1 MTHYTPKKIS
11 ELNEKTDARAALM
24 GKIIKSDE
32 NKFIL
37 EDDSGRVE
45 INFENA
51 DCVAVG
57 NFVKAFCAISNG
69 ALKAD
74 AVQNLSGLDMDLFMK
89 IEDLYRKA
97 GLNV

>member
-1 MTHYTPKKIS
+1 MMNYVRKKIS
-11 ELNEKTDARAALM
+11 ELNEKSDTRIAVT
-24 GKIIKSDE
+24 GKIIKSSE
-32 NKFIL
+32 SKFIL

-45 INFENA
+45 INFDNA
-51 DCVAVG
+51 DCVAIDNV
-57 NFVKAFCAISNG
+57 VRAFCAITNG
-69 ALKAD
+69 ILKAE